1 MKRLILTVAA
11 VGLLGAASFAQA
23 CSLAAWS
30 SSSGAVLEGGPGDA
44 NDVPRLEGLCSM
56 EASGVGYVQDNSPA
70 DEPTMIVSFYYLG
83 STSALKGG
91 SADLLIA
98 YQDEAG
104 ATPVFTVTADQTNVT
119 VTPNDGGS
127 AAVAATGSGWN
138 SVTVQWTQGGA
149 INLWVNSDAAANPMS
164 PNGTGMSGN
173 AASTISSARLGPVAD
188 LGPFAAILFDR
199 YESRRSQLVP
209 NAIPGDANGNGSC
222 SVGDAVSILNEF
234 LTGNPGN
241 NTGTPDR
248 NLDGNVT
255 LGDAVL
261 TLNAFLTSQC

>member
-56 EASGVGYVQDNSPA
+56 EASGLGYVQDNSPA

-83 STSALKGG
+83 STTALKGG
-91 SADLLIA
+91 SADLLTA
-98 YQDEAG
+98 YQDEGG
-104 ATPVFTVTADQTNVT
+104 ATPVFSVTADQANVT
-119 VTPNDGGS
+119 VTPDSGGT
-127 AAVAATGSGWN
+127 AAVAPTGAGWN
-138 SVTVQWTQGGA
+138 SVQVQWTAGGA
-149 INLWVNSDAAANPMS
+149 INLWVNSDATSSS
-164 PNGTGMSGN
+164 PDGTGTATNG
-173 AASTISSARLGPVAD
+173 ASTISSARLGPVSD

-209 NAIPGDANGNGSC
+209 NAVPGDANGNGSC

-261 TLNAFLTSQC
+261 TLNAFLTAQC